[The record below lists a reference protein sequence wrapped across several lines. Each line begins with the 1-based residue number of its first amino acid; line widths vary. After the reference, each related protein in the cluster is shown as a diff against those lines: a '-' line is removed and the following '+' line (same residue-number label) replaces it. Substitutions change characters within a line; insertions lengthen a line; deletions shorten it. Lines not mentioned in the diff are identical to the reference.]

1 MSPTLKEIANVA
13 SPHGQ
18 SLFAGIPHPGSHG
31 GNMRCLRDPWFPFG
45 KEKRTYSSEF
55 LFQSEH
61 GDLMRLVRWRVSGNA
76 LTNLN
81 LELLPV
87 SSVLKSSR
95 TNGKS
100 INVVKWKHRFPRRKP
115 PGQDKE

>member
-1 MSPTLKEIANVA
+1 
-13 SPHGQ
+13 
-18 SLFAGIPHPGSHG
+18 
-31 GNMRCLRDPWFPFG
+31 MRCMRDPWFPFG
-45 KEKRTYSSEF
+45 KETRTDSSKF
-55 LFQSEH
+55 LFQSVH

-87 SSVLKSSR
+87 ISVLESSR

-100 INVVKWKHRFPRRKP
+100 INVI
-115 PGQDKE
+115 